1 MELNSSYSY
10 VAIISRFLLLS
21 LQINGVRCPLAS
33 FFIFNIDC
41 CSALE
46 CTVSPITGN
55 LIDFSSQ
62 ARLDWIGLCKADQS
76 EVLTG
81 LPPMCKNCGSNEQEH
96 AGTF

>member
-10 VAIISRFLLLS
+10 VAIISRSLLLS
-21 LQINGVRCPLAS
+21 VQINGVRCPLAS

-46 CTVSPITGN
+46 CTVSPITEN

-62 ARLDWIGLCKADQS
+62 AGLDWIGLCKADQT
-76 EVLTG
+76 EVVPG
-81 LPPMCKNCGSNEQEH
+81 LASMCKIQL
-96 AGTF
+96 